1 MAGTTSVL
9 SVKSF
14 SVLDRSGIKRV
25 GTVWLIGNFLG
36 IVIIHVGLDGIR
48 LFKAL
53 QSELCKEA
61 TLLLK
66 RLNFWEG

>member
-1 MAGTTSVL
+1 MLG
-9 SVKSF
+9 
-14 SVLDRSGIKRV
+14 RSGIERV

-53 QSELCKEA
+53 KSELCKEV

-66 RLNFWEG
+66 RLNLLDG